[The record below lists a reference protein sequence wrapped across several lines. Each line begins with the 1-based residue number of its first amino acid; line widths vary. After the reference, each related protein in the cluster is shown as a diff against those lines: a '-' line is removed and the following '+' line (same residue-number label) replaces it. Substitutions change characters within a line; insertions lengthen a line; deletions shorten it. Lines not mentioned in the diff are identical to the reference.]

1 MDFYPTI
8 RDLLA
13 RGAAQEALFEQA
25 AAVFQK
31 MGREVFVRGV
41 VEVFNFCRENCTC
54 CGMRRDNRL
63 LARARAGQD
72 EIAELLIHQ
81 HPPAMTDVNL
91 QTGED
96 PVAASEVVLPLV
108 RTLRRETNLGSRV
121 CLGTLDAELKA
132 AGATV
137 YILKFETAI
146 AAEGLE
152 PSPQSMADYLEN
164 NTSPSIM
171 VSTT

>member
-1 MDFYPTI
+1 MEFHSTI
-8 RDLLA
+8 SELLA
-13 RGAAQEALFEQA
+13 RGSAQEVLHEQV
-25 AAVFQK
+25 AAVSQIFGCK
-31 MGREVFVRGV
+31 VFVRGM
-41 VEVFNFCRENCTC
+41 VEVSNFYRKNCTY
-54 CGMRRDNRL
+54 CGMRRDNRSL
-63 LARARAGQD
+63 VRARAVQD
-72 EIAELLIHQ
+72 DIAELLIHQ
-81 HPPAMTDVNL
+81 RPPAMTDVNL
-91 QTGED
+91 QTGEN

-152 PSPQSMADYLEN
+152 PSPQSMSDYLEN